1 MIASVCNA
9 IWIFSKKGVV
19 LELPLFSSNVI
30 SLRGF
35 LLHLVPKQHANVL
48 IPGNLDSGRNG
59 KLQLLR
65 FDEAKNGDQACMR

>member
-9 IWIFSKKGVV
+9 IWNFSKKGVV

-35 LLHLVPKQHANVL
+35 LLHRYPNNMKYIDTWEFRQWQEREGA
-48 IPGNLDSGRNG
+48 I
-59 KLQLLR
+59 
-65 FDEAKNGDQACMR
+65 AKV